1 MREYMRVYNAKRAHP
16 KILLSA
22 EEKKARQVARA
33 NKYYKQNKEQLS
45 KKRQA
50 RRWVANITKTREK
63 LKQLEASKP
72 PDAPEIAHQKG
83 EILRL
88 QNKAGHFEFLNKIEK
103 IVHLIQ
109 KEEEETAHMA
119 QL

>member
-72 PDAPEIAHQKG
+72 SDAPEIAHQKG